1 MQVKASQTYR
11 YVLYEK
17 RGRTAFVTI
26 NRPEVLN
33 ALHYPAN
40 EELYDVWTDFMEDP
54 DVWTAILTGAGD
66 RAFCAGAD
74 IKYMA
79 SLSERP
85 SSGAREAGDSRIQFA
100 GLVHRRITKPII
112 AAVHGY
118 CLGGGLETAMSC
130 DLVIASETARFGTPE
145 IKNTGGYPSSGGV
158 HRLPRHVPRKIAM
171 QMLLTGD
178 HIGAEEA
185 LRFGLINKVVPPEWL
200 MPEAIALADRIN
212 DRPPVA
218 ARVIKE
224 LVDRSLDLPLEYPVD
239 PTLRAWDLDDVVGAK
254 LRESED
260 WRSREGTRAFVEKRR
275 PIWKGR

>member
-1 MQVKASQTYR
+1 MQLKAPPTYR

-54 DVWTAILTGAGD
+54 AVWTAILTGAGD

-79 SLSERP
+79 SLARRP
-85 SSGAREAGDSRIQFA
+85 SNAAREASTSRIQFA
-100 GLVHRRITKPII
+100 GLVHRQITKPII
-112 AAVHGY
+112 AAVHGW
-118 CLGGGLETAMSC
+118 CLGGGLETALAC
-130 DLVIASETARFGTPE
+130 DIVIASETARFGTPE
-145 IKNTGGYPSSGGV
+145 IKNTGGYPGSGGV
-158 HRLPRHVPRKIAM
+158 HRVPRHLPRKIAM
-171 QMLLTGD
+171 EMLLTGD

-185 LRFGLINKVVPPEWL
+185 LRHGLINRVVPPERL
-200 MPEAIALADRIN
+200 MPEAVALADKIN
-212 DRPPVA
+212 ERPPIA

-239 PTLRAWDLDDVVGAK
+239 PSLRAWDLDGMVGTK

-260 WRSREGTRAFVEKRR
+260 WKSREGPRAFVEKRKPVWR
-275 PIWKGR
+275 GR